1 MKIKEQ
7 FDQAVRANKV
17 KLYRKKVM
25 IRSGVAGE
33 VATYFEVPA

>member
-33 VATYFEVPA
+33 VAT